1 MRERFY
7 EIELYFNEL
16 NLIKWYEIL
25 FKKGFNFR
33 FRAYNLNSFWI
44 IFFLN
49 SNYFKIFRNS
59 KILNER
65 NMDGV
70 NQKSEIRKE
79 TKTIESISKK
89 KFVFFELD
97 FVSELKVIYKSSIPV
112 VVNLL
117 ISSLQSLIGHC

>member
-1 MRERFY
+1 
-7 EIELYFNEL
+7 
-16 NLIKWYEIL
+16 
-25 FKKGFNFR
+25 
-33 FRAYNLNSFWI
+33 
-44 IFFLN
+44 
-49 SNYFKIFRNS
+49 
-59 KILNER
+59 
-65 NMDGV
+65 MDGV

-79 TKTIESISKK
+79 TKTIESIAKK